1 MNRFTRLENL
11 PVARSLRPVAP
22 NTVRIAK
29 LQLQN
34 FKNYREAELIF
45 SKNVIGL
52 FGKNGS
58 GKTNIL
64 DAIHYLSFTKSVLN
78 NQDAQNVLHGENF
91 FTLEG
96 VFEHEGK
103 QHVIRCTY
111 DGKKKRLSEDGSEYG
126 RFSEHVGK
134 YPVVIISPQDIN
146 LIWEGGE
153 GRRRFFDQWLSQS
166 NRHYLENL
174 VLYNQLLKQRTS
186 LLKQTQQGGGLDEVL
201 LDSYHQQM
209 IPAATQLH
217 QTRKKFIDEINPA
230 LADEYAALV
239 KAKEQVRVVHTSD
252 LDNASAEAVLM
263 KNLSQEIAA
272 GRTLGGVHLDEYQF
286 LLHDFEVRKFGS
298 QGQQKSFL
306 IGLKWV
312 EIRYSSQKKG
322 FSPIVL
328 LDDIFDKMDD
338 ERIARLMTMIGSAPD
353 AQFFITDANPS
364 RAKEIFK
371 SANLDFQSFNIE
383 SGMVIDNQ

>member
-1 MNRFTRLENL
+1 L
-11 PVARSLRPVAP
+11 A
-22 NTVRIAK
+22 VRIVNLR
-29 LQLQN
+29 LQK
-34 FKNYREAELIF
+34 FKNYREADLTF

-78 NQDAQNVLHGENF
+78 NQDQQNVMNGENF

-96 VFEHEGK
+96 AFEHEK
-103 QHVIRCTY
+103 KSHVIRCTY
-111 DGKKKRLSEDGSEYG
+111 DGKKKRFSEDGSEYS
-126 RFSEHVGK
+126 RFSEHIGK
-134 YPVVIISPQDIN
+134 FPVVIITPQDIN

-166 NRHYLENL
+166 DRNYLEHL
-174 VLYNQLLKQRTS
+174 VLYSQLLKQRNS
-186 LLKQTQQGGGLDEVL
+186 LLKQAQQRGMLDDVL
-201 LDSYHQQM
+201 MDSYHQQM
-209 IPAATQLH
+209 IPAAKYIYGA
-217 QTRKKFIDEINPA
+217 RKKFVDEINPA

-239 KAKEQVRVVHTSD
+239 KAKEQVHVVHTSD
-252 LDNASAEAVLM
+252 LDSASAEAVL
-263 KNLSQEIAA
+263 NQSISQEIAA
-272 GRTLGGVHLDEYQF
+272 GRTLGGIHLDEYQF

-312 EIRYSSQKKG
+312 EIKHSALKRG

-338 ERIARLMTMIGSAPD
+338 ERIARLLIMIGSVSD
-353 AQFFITDANPS
+353 AQFFITDANPGRS
-364 RAKEIFK
+364 REIFK
-371 SANLDFQSFNIE
+371 KAKLDYQEFIIE
-383 SGMVIDNQ
+383 SGIVNGNL

>member
-1 MNRFTRLENL
+1 MRLRRL
-11 PVARSLRPVAP
+11 
-22 NTVRIAK
+22 K
-29 LQLQN
+29 LQN
-34 FKNYREAELIF
+34 FKNYREAELGF
-45 SKNVIGL
+45 SKNAVGL

-78 NQDAQNVLHGENF
+78 SQDGQHVLHGESF
-91 FTLEG
+91 FLLEG
-96 VFEHEGK
+96 DFENGGK
-103 QHVIRCTY
+103 TNTIRCSF
-111 DGKKKRLSEDGSEYG
+111 DGKKKRLSEDGSEYN
-126 RFSEHVGK
+126 RFSEHIGK
-134 YPVVIISPQDIN
+134 YPVVIITPQDIN

-166 NRHYLENL
+166 NRQYLENL

-186 LLKQTQQGGGLDEVL
+186 LLKQAQQGGGLDEVL

-217 QTRKKFIDEINPA
+217 ETRKKFIDEINPA
-230 LADEYAALV
+230 LAEEYAALV

-263 KNLSQEIAA
+263 QNLGQEVAA

-286 LLHDFEVRKFGS
+286 LLHDFEVRKYGS

-312 EIRYSSQKKG
+312 EIRYSSQKRG

-338 ERIARLMTMIGSAPD
+338 ERIGRLMEMIRSSGD
-353 AQFFITDANPS
+353 AQYFITDANPERS
-364 RAKEIFK
+364 MQIFK
-371 SANLDFQSFNIE
+371 NATLDFQSFNIDNGTV
-383 SGMVIDNQ
+383 SGVR

>member
-1 MNRFTRLENL
+1 VRLL
-11 PVARSLRPVAP
+11 
-22 NTVRIAK
+22 K
-29 LQLQN
+29 LKLQN
-34 FKNYREAELIF
+34 FKNYREAELSF
-45 SKNVIGL
+45 SKNAVGL

-64 DAIHYLSFTKSVLN
+64 DAIHYLSFTKSALN
-78 NQDAQNVLHGENF
+78 NQDQQNVLNGENF

-103 QHVIRCTY
+103 SHIIRCTY
-111 DGKKKRLSEDGSEYG
+111 DGKKKRFSEDGSEYS
-126 RFSEHVGK
+126 RFSEHIGK
-134 YPVVIISPQDIN
+134 FPVVIITPQDIN

-166 NRHYLENL
+166 DRNYLENL
-174 VLYNQLLKQRTS
+174 VIYSQLLKQRTS
-186 LLKQTQQGGGLDEVL
+186 LLKQAQQSGVLDDVL
-201 LDSYHQQM
+201 MDSYHQQM
-209 IPAATQLH
+209 VPAAKYIH
-217 QTRKKFIDEINPA
+217 EARKKFVEEINPA
-230 LADEYAALV
+230 LAEEYAGLV
-239 KAKEQVRVVHTSD
+239 NGSERIRVVHQSD
-252 LDNASAEAVLM
+252 LDSASAEAVFTQSI
-263 KNLSQEIAA
+263 SQEIAA
-272 GRTLGGVHLDEYQF
+272 GRTLGGTHLDEYQF

-312 EIRYSSQKKG
+312 EIKYSASKRG

-338 ERIARLMTMIGSAPD
+338 ERIARLMDMIGSAPD
-353 AQFFITDANPS
+353 AQFFITDANPL
-364 RAKEIFK
+364 RARQIFK

-383 SGMVIDNQ
+383 SGMVIK